1 MAGKIIERPIIFR
14 IFALMLDK
22 VILAPY
28 YLTLKLRHSLY
39 DHGIFKVRTC
49 EVPTVCVGN
58 ITAGGTGK
66 TPHTEMILRTLL
78 KSDDWAYSNIA
89 VLSRGHKRNSK
100 GFQIVER
107 DGSVKEYGDEPL
119 QIKKKFPA
127 VTVAVDRHRVKG
139 CDILCHPEK
148 LKTEKRARHCADA
161 QIPPAD
167 LIVLD
172 DAFQYRS
179 LRAYFNIV
187 LVDYNRPTYK
197 DKLLP
202 FGRLRDLPQRF
213 HAADVI
219 IVSKCPAYLEDE
231 QKTQWAKAF
240 GLKDYDVTTCRGTDR
255 KGAEKTLLF
264 TTIWYNSL
272 QPIFEEADPRYAYSQ
287 KLVLFS
293 GIAKDTP
300 LRMYLSDEHKIVRHF
315 RFADH
320 HNYNKV
326 DINKIM
332 KAVREHPTA
341 VVATT
346 EKDSQRVLDYP
357 RIPKD
362 LKVRLFQVPIE
373 VGFLSEHEKAVFEET
388 LMTALN
394 DFKKD
399 Y

>member
-1 MAGKIIERPIIFR
+1 
-14 IFALMLDK
+14 MLDK

-28 YLTLKLRHSLY
+28 YLTLKLRHTLY
-39 DHGIFKVRTC
+39 DHGIFKVSKC
-49 EVPTVCVGN
+49 EVPTICVGN

-78 KSDDWAYSNIA
+78 KSEDWAFSNVA
-89 VLSRGHKRNSK
+89 VLSRGHKRESR

-107 DGSVKEYGDEPL
+107 EGSVREYGDEPL

-148 LKTEKRARHCADA
+148 LKTGKIE
-161 QIPPAD
+161 PSD

-179 LRAYFNIV
+179 LKAYFNIV

-202 FGRLRDLPQRF
+202 FGRLRDLPQRL

-219 IVSKCPAYLEDE
+219 IVTKCPAYLEDE
-231 QKTQWAKAF
+231 QKAQWARAF
-240 GLKDYDVTTCRGTDR
+240 GLKDYDVETCHGTDR
-255 KGAEKTLLF
+255 KGAVKMLLF

-300 LRMYLSDEHKIVRHF
+300 LRMYLSDEHKIVKHF

-320 HNYNKV
+320 HNYKKA

-332 KAVREHPTA
+332 RAVREHPTA

-346 EKDSQRVLDYP
+346 EKDSQRLLDYP

-362 LKVRLFQVPIE
+362 LKVRLFDVPIE

-388 LMTALN
+388 LMTALAN
-394 DFKKD
+394 FKKD